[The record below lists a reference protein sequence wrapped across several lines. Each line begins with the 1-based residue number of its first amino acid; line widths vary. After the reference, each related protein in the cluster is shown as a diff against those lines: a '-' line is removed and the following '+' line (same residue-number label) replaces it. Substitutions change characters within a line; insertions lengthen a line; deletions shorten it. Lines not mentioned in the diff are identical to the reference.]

1 MPHQGQTGLTF
12 QSNGHR
18 LLGTLFMAQGDEPKP
33 TALILHGIPGIEK
46 NYGLAYTLRDRGW
59 NALIFHYRGCW
70 GSHGSY
76 HVPTIPDDVRAALD
90 ELTLTKKY
98 PVVDAKK
105 LVLIGHSLGGWAAIL
120 TAAVDPR
127 PRAVAVIGAV
137 ADPRKFPLHDPNRAR
152 FYTPW
157 LTDITPDELARQWAS
172 LDDSLTPIK
181 QVHKI
186 SPRPLL
192 ILHSEADEEVSVE
205 HARLLYAYAG
215 DPKQMFLHPE
225 ANHAFIW
232 HRPWLKAHLIDWLE
246 NVALEEKTIPARK
259 RQEKKTP

>member
-1 MPHQGQTGLTF
+1 MTHNGQTGITF
-12 QSNGHR
+12 QSGGHR
-18 LLGTLFMAQGDEPKP
+18 LLGTLFMARGDTPKP
-33 TALILHGIPGIEK
+33 TALLLHGIPGIEK
-46 NYGLAYTLRDRGW
+46 NYGLAFALRERGW

-70 GSHGSY
+70 GSHGGY
-76 HVPTIPDDVRAALD
+76 HVPTIPEDVQAAMD
-90 ELTLTKKY
+90 ELTHEKKY

-120 TAAVDPR
+120 AGAVDPR

-137 ADPRKFPLHDPNRAR
+137 SDPRKLPLLDPNRAR

-181 QVHKI
+181 QVGKL

-192 ILHSEADEEVSVE
+192 ILHSEADEEVPVE
-205 HARLLYAYAG
+205 HARLLYAYAEE
-215 DPKQMFLHPE
+215 PKQIILHPE
-225 ANHAFIW
+225 ANHAFTW
-232 HRPWLKAHLIDWLE
+232 HQSWLNEQLMDWLDH
-246 NVALEEKTIPARK
+246 VALAEKTIPAR
-259 RQEKKTP
+259 RR

>member
-1 MPHQGQTGLTF
+1 
-12 QSNGHR
+12 
-18 LLGTLFMAQGDEPKP
+18 MARGDEPKP
-33 TALILHGIPGIEK
+33 TAIILHGIPGIEK
-46 NYGLAYTLRDRGW
+46 NFGLAYTLRDRGW

-76 HVPTIPDDVRAALD
+76 HVPTIPDDVRAAMD
-90 ELTLTKKY
+90 ELTNGKY

-120 TAAVDPR
+120 AGAADPR

-137 ADPRKFPLHDPNRAR
+137 TDPRKFPLHEPNRAR

-157 LTDITPDELARQWAS
+157 LTHITPDELAQQWAS
-172 LDDSLTPIK
+172 LDDSLSPIK
-181 QVHKI
+181 QVNKL

-192 ILHSEADEEVSVE
+192 ILHSEADEEVPVE
-205 HARLLYAYAG
+205 HARLLYAYAEE
-215 DPKQMFLHPE
+215 PKQIALHRE

-232 HRPWLKAHLIDWLE
+232 HRAWLKDHLMDWLE
-246 NVALEEKTIPARK
+246 HVALEEKTIPAR
-259 RQEKKTP
+259 RRS